1 MKIPNSGKIISIA
14 MIIGIMVCLYIVYK
28 ILNAFG
34 LLKTASEKAA
44 DAAKAAAVSALRVDQ
59 YFNPDYFQTVNTDY
73 NGLSVDDATKYAK
86 DIRSAMVGIG
96 VDEEKIYTI
105 FGALPSKVA
114 ISEIADRY
122 REQYGFPWYI
132 LSDDMKADILNYFNA
147 DKVNTLMQM
156 IELLPDL

>member
-1 MKIPNSGKIISIA
+1 MKLPDSGKIISIA
-14 MIIGIMVCLYIVYK
+14 MIIGIVVALYIIYK

-34 LLKTASEKAA
+34 LLKTSADKRD

-59 YFNPDYFQTVNTDY
+59 YFDPDYYQTIDTY
-73 NGLSVDDATKYAK
+73 NGLTVDDATKYAK

-96 VDEEKIYTI
+96 VDEETIYTI

-122 REQYGFPWYI
+122 RNQYGFPFYI
-132 LSDDMKADILNYFNA
+132 LSDNMKADILNYFSA

-156 IELLPDL
+156 IEALPDV